1 MVHPIIDE
9 YYNYNPSHSRSS
21 KFAQDKG
28 LVTNEKG
35 TSTPAH
41 SSTPARSS
49 TPTRPEL
56 YRLRSTLG
64 SSLHESLASTLVPSM
79 HVAISPALS
88 PTTENLPSLPSL
100 STRDSNRPQEMTNT
114 KKKRKSP
121 ITREREPQAQAEA
134 VEPVPDSP
142 PPQRTAYG
150 DPNKIAQYFPELN

>member
-41 SSTPARSS
+41 SS

-114 KKKRKSP
+114 KKKRKSLTP
-121 ITREREPQAQAEA
+121 RDREPQVQAE
-134 VEPVPDSP
+134 VETPVPDSP

>member
-9 YYNYNPSHSRSS
+9 YYNNNPYHSRSS
-21 KFAQDKG
+21 KFVQDKG

-35 TSTPAH
+35 TA
-41 SSTPARSS
+41 TPARSA
-49 TPTRPEL
+49 TPSRPEFS
-56 YRLRSTLG
+56 RLKSTLR